1 MKDKE
6 KKKEVGVEVEVI
18 KKNKAKE
25 ALEINNILVLINIE
39 KTAEAKKD
47 LISIEDDQI
56 CYELNLI
63 YFFYFY

>member
-39 KTAEAKKD
+39 KTAEADRK
-47 LISIEDDQI
+47 SVV
-56 CYELNLI
+56 
-63 YFFYFY
+63 